1 MKLALHRSVTS
12 AMELVFEDLGDK
24 CLHDYVRISKFI
36 DVDFPLLDNEKIV
49 KKQVSKLREE
59 KKRVQAETQ
68 MELNAIDRKI
78 SKLLSLPEPR
88 MVK

>member
-1 MKLALHRSVTS
+1 MKLALYRNVTAS
-12 AMELVFEDLGDK
+12 SELVFEDLDDK
-24 CLHDYVRISKFI
+24 YLTDYVRISEFI
-36 DVDFPLLDNEKIV
+36 DVDFPPLDNEKIV

-68 MELNAIDRKI
+68 LELNVIDRKI
-78 SKLLSLPEPR
+78 SKLLSLPEPG